1 MLEIKMNK
9 QIIYGII
16 SVILL
21 FTVVYTI
28 DSLYLRGLFWERLI
42 VNIIIVAL
50 FYFAYIKFV
59 YKK

>member
-1 MLEIKMNK
+1 MNK

-28 DSLYLRGLFWERLI
+28 DSLYLRGLFWERLM